1 MKLSISIL
9 NAKDKSEIIN
19 KLNNIDIDYIHL
31 DVMDGKFVP
40 PKTLSIEEIINL
52 SKLSNN
58 KMDIHLMVNNPIKYI
73 ESIKDLNNIEYI
85 TIHEELDRDIKE
97 ILTKIRSYGIKAGLS
112 IKPNT
117 SIDKLLPYLDYI
129 DLILIMTVEPGYGGQ
144 SFIEES
150 IDKVKKVKQ
159 LISDRNI
166 KIEVDG
172 GINNNTIK
180 LVDSADIAVVGTY
193 ITNSD
198 NIIERINSLLV

>member
-85 TIHEELDRDIKE
+85 TVHEELDRDIKE

>member
-58 KMDIHLMVNNPIKYI
+58 KTDIHLMVNNPIKYI

>member
-1 MKLSISIL
+1 
-9 NAKDKSEIIN
+9 
-19 KLNNIDIDYIHL
+19 
-31 DVMDGKFVP
+31 
-40 PKTLSIEEIINL
+40 
-52 SKLSNN
+52 
-58 KMDIHLMVNNPIKYI
+58 
-73 ESIKDLNNIEYI
+73 
-85 TIHEELDRDIKE
+85 
-97 ILTKIRSYGIKAGLS
+97 
-112 IKPNT
+112 
-117 SIDKLLPYLDYI
+117 
-129 DLILIMTVEPGYGGQ
+129 MTVEPGYGGQ